1 MLQHIKYKKLIVSM
15 LLCCSQF
22 SFAAPVVKEKLSPLH
37 SDPEEPEHSYAEVP
51 IESIQQFVQIYG
63 IVRDNYVDVKS
74 DDALFQQAIK
84 GLVSGL
90 DRYSRYLSAEEY
102 RQLIQYTEGDLASV
116 DFALSPEVHVHKWM
130 IRDLKTGSDSYK
142 LGLRNGQTIL
152 KIDNQDLKNLNQDQ
166 VLGLLYGS
174 IGSTLQV
181 QAEEL
186 NGNINLVRNKKIET
200 DIEPVMLHNQVLVL
214 KIRVFQQ
221 DTANEIKRLIEEN
234 SSPRLKAVLID
245 LRNNPGGLLSAAV
258 ESADLFLNNG
268 IIVSTKSRSEGNQQF
283 QALPGNEF
291 QNIKLGILINH
302 RSASAAEVFTAAMKE
317 HQRAWVMGEKSYG
330 KGVVQ
335 KLFPLPSGAA
345 LQMTVSH
352 YYTPNGNMIEGQG
365 IQPNQAYPLPPEMKE
380 DVYLDRVADLFLKR
394 K

>member
-22 SFAAPVVKEKLSPLH
+22 TFAAPVVKEKMSPLH
-37 SDPEEPEHSYAEVP
+37 PDSEEPEHSYAEVP

-116 DFALSPEVHVHKWM
+116 DFALTPESHLHKWM

-186 NGNINLVRNKKIET
+186 SGNINLVRNKKIET

-291 QNIKLGILINH
+291 QNIRLGILINH

-365 IQPNQAYPLPPEMKE
+365 IQPNQTFPLPAEMKE
-380 DVYLDRVADLFLKR
+380 DVYLERVADLFLKR

>member
-37 SDPEEPEHSYAEVP
+37 SDSEEPEHSYAEVP

-116 DFALSPEVHVHKWM
+116 DFALSPELHLHKWM

-186 NGNINLVRNKKIET
+186 SGNINLVRNKKIET

-317 HQRAWVMGEKSYG
+317 HQRAWVIGEKSYG

-365 IQPNQAYPLPPEMKE
+365 IQPNQTYPMPPEMKE
-380 DVYLDRVADLFLKR
+380 DVYLDRVADLFLK
-394 K
+394 KK